1 MNDIARNER
10 LPQLVKMIRQVL
22 AVLMVG
28 IAPTIAAQGFPTKPI
43 TLVVP
48 YQAGGSSDGIAR
60 AMARLVGKDLG
71 QQVVVENKAGAEGMI
86 GSLDV
91 MKSAPDGY
99 RILFGG
105 AGSMIVVPALRRAP
119 PFDPGTQFTPISG
132 VVDFSFFLY
141 VHPELPVKN
150 LKEFVD
156 YARANPGKINY
167 ATGNNQGLL
176 TFAYLKKSLNLDVV
190 QVAYKGETAA
200 TADLL
205 SGRVQAMFATTA
217 PLMHAKEG
225 RLKVLVTTL
234 PKRTPLLPE
243 VATMT
248 ESGYPEFP
256 FSPAGG
262 WLGIFGPTEMNPEV
276 VNILHRSFGKA
287 LTDPEVEKQLAQAG
301 LAYRAMELDQMAVFV
316 KSQRDQFRNL
326 IKDLGIPMLD

>member
-1 MNDIARNER
+1 MTNLVQQIRSSMIFGKIG
-10 LPQLVKMIRQVL
+10 QLIMCCLVTGSCTVYAQV
-22 AVLMVG
+22 
-28 IAPTIAAQGFPTKPI
+28 FPVKPI

-48 YQAGGSSDGIAR
+48 YQAGGSSDAIAR
-60 AMARLVGKDLG
+60 SMARLVGKDLG
-71 QQVVVENKAGAEGMI
+71 QQVIVENKAGAEGMI

-119 PFDPGTQFTPISG
+119 PFDPGTQFTPLAGTI
-132 VVDFSFFLY
+132 DFSFFLY

-150 LKEFVD
+150 LQEFVN
-156 YARANPGKINY
+156 YARANPGQVNY

-217 PLMHAKEG
+217 PLMQAKEG

-234 PKRTPLLPE
+234 PQRTPLLPE
-243 VATMT
+243 VATMK
-248 ESGYPEFP
+248 ESGFSEFP

-262 WLGIFGPTEMNPEV
+262 WLGIFGPADMNPEAV
-276 VNILHRSFGKA
+276 KVLHQSFGKA
-287 LTDPEVEKQLAQAG
+287 LVTAEVQQQLAQAG
-301 LAYRAMELDQMAVFV
+301 LSYNPMGLEQMGAFV
-316 KSQRDQFRNL
+316 KTQRDQFRFL
-326 IKDLGIPMLD
+326 IRDLGIPLID

>member
-1 MNDIARNER
+1 MNNIALNER
-10 LPQLVKMIRQVL
+10 SPQLVKIIRQVL
-22 AVLMVG
+22 LVLMVG
-28 IAPTIAAQGFPTKPI
+28 IAPPIGAQGFPAKPI

-71 QQVVVENKAGAEGMI
+71 QQVIVENKAGAEGMI

-105 AGSMIVVPALRRAP
+105 AGSMIVVPALRRTP

-141 VHPELPVKN
+141 AHPDLPVKN

-156 YARANPGKINY
+156 YAQANPGKINY

-262 WLGIFGPTEMNPEV
+262 WLGIFGPAEMNPEV
-276 VNILHRSFGKA
+276 VKILHRSFGKA